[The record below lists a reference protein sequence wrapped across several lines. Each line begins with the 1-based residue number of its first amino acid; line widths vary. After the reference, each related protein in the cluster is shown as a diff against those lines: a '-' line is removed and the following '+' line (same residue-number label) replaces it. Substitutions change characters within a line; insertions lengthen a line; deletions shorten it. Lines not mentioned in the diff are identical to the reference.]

1 MSCFADGL
9 NTLTDPLNM
18 GKNSLLALVSILG
31 SFWQISLGKLLC
43 NFLFN
48 CFPMY
53 LLYWPDNKLCIN
65 YLGCDEVITD
75 RSGQLTTLADTVCTK
90 TFVNEPSKK
99 GPTVYQVSFESFA
112 MRDCAT
118 CYVKIK
124 IDGDKTTYC
133 EDNYPTSV
141 MQITQDTFELEGL
154 IMDNGGFHLPDL
166 IIMELKSHMTC

>member
-75 RSGQLTTLADTVCTK
+75 RSGQLTTLADTGAKYLVSSL
-90 TFVNEPSKK
+90 VPSKREK
-99 GPTVYQVSFESFA
+99 NILVLLSLYIF
-112 MRDCAT
+112 
-118 CYVKIK
+118 
-124 IDGDKTTYC
+124 
-133 EDNYPTSV
+133 
-141 MQITQDTFELEGL
+141 
-154 IMDNGGFHLPDL
+154 
-166 IIMELKSHMTC
+166 